1 MNIIKSIIK
10 TPLTICMTIILIIFL
25 EILSIVKIPVKLL
38 PDLNIPFLGI
48 TIIYPSARLDVVET
62 DVTTKIEEGIKNISG
77 ITETKTYSIE
87 NASIVILDFEFD
99 TNLNEKMNEIKDAL
113 SKIKLPTNCEE
124 PTISMVDFNASAVVN
139 IFLDNAAI
147 NKINELQD

>member
-62 DVTTKIEEGIKNISG
+62 DVTTKIEEGIKNIS
-77 ITETKTYSIE
+77 
-87 NASIVILDFEFD
+87 DFEFD

-147 NKINELQD
+147 NKINEIQD

>member
-62 DVTTKIEEGIKNISG
+62 DVTTKIEEGIKN
-77 ITETKTYSIE
+77 YSIE

-147 NKINELQD
+147 NKINEIQD

>member
-1 MNIIKSIIK
+1 M
-10 TPLTICMTIILIIFL
+10 
-25 EILSIVKIPVKLL
+25 
-38 PDLNIPFLGI
+38 
-48 TIIYPSARLDVVET
+48 IYPSARLDVVET

-147 NKINELQD
+147 NKINEIQD